1 MNLIITGAAGFLG
14 KKLTKALLDRGY
26 LVGSEGRKNEISS
39 LTLLDITEPQDLP
52 ADERIRVHTGDISDP
67 SVTAE
72 LIGRDTDGVFHL
84 AAVVSADAEE
94 NFDLGMRV
102 NVEGIRNILE
112 ACRRQEQ
119 APRLVFASSL
129 AIFGG
134 ELPPVI
140 EDSFNVTPQN
150 SYGTQKAIGELLV
163 QDYTRKGFVEGR
175 SLRLPTVVIRPGK
188 PNRAAS
194 TFASSILRDTLQGGT
209 AVCPVGTDA
218 RMYIASPRR
227 IVDGFIHGFELS
239 PEVVGTLTSFML
251 PGISVSVGDMVTS
264 LKKFGGEEAVGRIEW
279 KPNERIK
286 KIVLG
291 WPGDFN
297 PQRAVKLGFKAD
309 ESMDAIVQAFLE
321 DDIVKE

>member
-14 KKLTKALLDRGY
+14 KKLAKALLDRGY
-26 LVGSEGRKNEISS
+26 LVGSDGRKSEISS
-39 LTLLDITEPQDLP
+39 LTLLDIAEPDGLP
-52 ADERIRVHTGDISDP
+52 PDERIQVHTGDISDP
-67 SVTAE
+67 SVAAD
-72 LIGRDTDGVFHL
+72 LIDSETDGVFHL
-84 AAVVSADAEE
+84 AAVVSADAED

-102 NVEGIRNILE
+102 NVEGTRNILE
-112 ACRRQEQ
+112 ACREQEH

-129 AIFGG
+129 AVFGG

-140 EDSFNVTPQN
+140 DDSFHVTPQN

-163 QDYTRKGFVEGR
+163 QDYTRRGFVEGR
-175 SLRLPTVVIRPGK
+175 TLRLPTVVIRPGK

-194 TFASSILRDTLQGGT
+194 TFASSILRDTLQGTT
-209 AVCPVGTDA
+209 AVCPVETDA

-239 PEVVGTLTSFML
+239 PEVVGTVTSFML
-251 PGISVSVGDMVTS
+251 PGISVTVGDMVAS
-264 LKKFGGEEAVGRIEW
+264 LEKFGGEEAVNRIEW

-286 KIVLG
+286 SIVLG

-297 PQRAVKLGFKAD
+297 PQRAQKLGFKPD
-309 ESMDAIVQAFLE
+309 ESMDSIVQAFLE